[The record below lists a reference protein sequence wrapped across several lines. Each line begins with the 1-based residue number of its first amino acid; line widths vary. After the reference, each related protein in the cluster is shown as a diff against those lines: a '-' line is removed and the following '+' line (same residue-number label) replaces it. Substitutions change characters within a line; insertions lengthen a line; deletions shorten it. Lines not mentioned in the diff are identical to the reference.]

1 MTEGGLT
8 LDTLI
13 ANVTAVTMNPKME
26 VLFGAYIGIEGGKIV
41 SVSRQAPKEPPQT
54 VIDGTGMVAMPG
66 LVNCHTHLASSVLR
80 SYTDDLSNAQALEE
94 LLKKEA
100 KMDSRCA
107 RAAALLS
114 IAECLRFGVTSVTD
128 LYYYPDATAKAVAES
143 GIKANLALSSYRFID
158 QNEEFDF
165 DTDEQCKELVRLTE
179 KWNGFDEGRIKID
192 AGIYAEYTSNYKL
205 WEGLVGYA
213 SEQGLGLQ
221 LHLAQTPGEVE
232 GCLDRTGMNPGELLN
247 CHGLFNVPVTAAGC
261 GYLEPVEQKILGRK
275 KVTAVALPLSAAK
288 SGMGCAHILDC
299 VQAGMNV
306 ALGTDGAVEAGNL
319 DMFEIMRGA
328 ALAERSRR
336 QDASAMPSSAVLMM
350 ATVCGAQA
358 QGRSKECGMLQVGMD
373 ADLILVDFTAPHLMP
388 CHNVLNGL
396 VFSAKGGDVAMTMV
410 RGKILYQNGKFP
422 TIDLSKVV
430 EELVNE
436 AIPKL
441 FQKDEPAAAEET

>member
-1 MTEGGLT
+1 M
-8 LDTLI
+8 DTLI

-26 VLFGAYIGIEGGKIV
+26 VLFGAYIGIKGGKIV

-80 SYTDDLSNAQALEE
+80 SYTDDLGNAQALEE

-114 IAECLRFGVTSVTD
+114 IAECLRFGVTSVSD

-261 GYLEPVEQKILGRK
+261 GYLEPAERKILGRK

-288 SGMGCAHILDC
+288 SGMDCAHILDC

-319 DMFEIMRGA
+319 DMFEVMRGA

-336 QDASAMPSSAVLMM
+336 QDASAMPSSAALMM

-358 QGRSKECGMLQVGMD
+358 QGRSKECGMLQAGMD

-441 FQKDEPAAAEET
+441 FRKDEPAAAEET